1 MLEEDCLRL
10 TREEAVGRQAALATT
25 EHPQRGQMVRNK
37 KNCRSGINRT
47 LNFLR
52 GKVLRG
58 KAVQRGPKT
67 IP

>member
-25 EHPQRGQMVRNK
+25 EHQRGQMVRNK

-52 GKVLRG
+52 GKV
-58 KAVQRGPKT
+58 
-67 IP
+67 